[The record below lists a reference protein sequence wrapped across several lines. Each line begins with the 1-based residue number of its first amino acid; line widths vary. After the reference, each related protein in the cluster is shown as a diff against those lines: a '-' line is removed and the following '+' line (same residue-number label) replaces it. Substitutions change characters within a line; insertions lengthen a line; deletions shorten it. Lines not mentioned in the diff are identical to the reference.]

1 MSSASTSAPETAHLD
16 ALEAQSIYVLR
27 EARHHF
33 QRLGMLWSIGKD
45 SCAMLHLARKA
56 FLGRV
61 PFPLVHVDTTFKPP
75 EMIAFRDR
83 LTREWGLELIIGR
96 NEAALAAGETFP
108 AGRISRVECCGR
120 LKTEPLQATLAAQKF
135 EAVLVGIR
143 RDEEGT
149 RAKERYFSPR
159 GVDNDWNVR
168 DQPPE
173 FWGQFQTD
181 FGPGTH
187 VRVHPLLNW
196 TELNI
201 WEYIEREKIPIVD
214 LYFSKNGRRHRSL
227 GCWPCTGTVESSA
240 ANVAEIIA
248 ELRTTRVAERSTRAQ
263 DAESEHAF
271 ERLRAQG
278 YM

>member
-1 MSSASTSAPETAHLD
+1 MSLSHLD
-16 ALEAQSIYVLR
+16 ALENQSIYVLR
-27 EARHHF
+27 EAAHHF
-33 QRLGMLWSIGKD
+33 RRLGMLWSIGKD

-56 FLGRV
+56 FFGRV
-61 PFPLVHVDTTFKPP
+61 PFPLVHVDTSFKPP
-75 EMIAFRDR
+75 AMIEFRDR
-83 LTREWGLELIIGR
+83 IVREWGLELVVGS
-96 NEAALAAGETFP
+96 NQAALAAGETFP
-108 AGRISRVECCGR
+108 AGRLTRVECCGK
-120 LKTEPLQATLAAQKF
+120 LKTEPLQAVLASRGF
-135 EAVLVGIR
+135 EAVIVGIR

-159 GVDNDWNVR
+159 GVGNEWNVR

-173 FWGQFQTD
+173 FWGQYQTD

-201 WEYIEREKIPIVD
+201 WEYIERENIPIVP
-214 LYFSKNGRRHRSL
+214 LYFAENGRRYRSL
-227 GCWPCTGTVESSA
+227 GCWPCTGTVASVA
-240 ANVAEIIA
+240 TTVAEIIA
-248 ELRTTRVAERSTRAQ
+248 ELRGTNTSERSGRAQ

-271 ERLRAQG
+271 EKLRASG